1 MYSGTPVVEA
11 VAKEAVLSH
20 IRDKHG
26 HRISGILNLWSP
38 LGLDGKLLLSTIQRM
53 LRQEK
58 FLDPVQV
65 VEIEKGNLQV
75 LAAMET
81 PEIGVLLVNGLDQ
94 VVGTDSFYDVE
105 TLLSK
110 RLDSSNA
117 IIIVFTNM
125 PAIPWEQN
133 RLWKCTTNRQLG
145 PLKREQVEIIA
156 RDGGFDPEDAWNA
169 TFGYAPVLQYWVDNP
184 SMSEQEI
191 AAEVFAASIGNSSR
205 ETQEIIALASLLPF
219 FSVAS
224 LRAAKGSAGDEDEYD
239 RLTDSIKDLI
249 SIGVIFWDMDSGWYR
264 FTDGALRRLLARKMI
279 AERGDEVAAVRARAW
294 EYFCAEALRPTYLQ
308 YSLVSA
314 VYFLALGSSVS
325 QNEAGQLSLRWIE
338 RSLPGWQG
346 ADWYAVLQAWRKA
359 GGDWHVEDELRQQI
373 GDETYDSITRLIG
386 MARESV
392 R

>member
-1 MYSGTPVVEA
+1 MYTETPVVEA
-11 VAKEAVLSH
+11 IAKEALLSYV
-20 IRDKHG
+20 RDKHE
-26 HRISGILNLWSP
+26 HRISGILNLWAP
-38 LGLDGKLLLSTIQRM
+38 LGLDGKLLLSAIQRM
-53 LRQEK
+53 LRQEG
-58 FLDPVQV
+58 FLVPVQV

-75 LAAMET
+75 LETMET
-81 PEIGVLLVNGLDQ
+81 PELDVLLVHGLDQ
-94 VVGTDSFYDVE
+94 VVGTDSFYKLE
-105 TLLSK
+105 TLFSK

-125 PAIPWEQN
+125 PEIPWEQN

-156 RDGGFDPEDAWNA
+156 RDGGFDPEDAWNV
-169 TFGYAPVLQYWVDNP
+169 TFGYVPALQYLEDNP
-184 SMSEQEI
+184 QASEQKI
-191 AAEVFAASIGNSSR
+191 AAEVFAALIGNRSG
-205 ETQEIIALASLLPF
+205 ETQEIIALASLFPF

-224 LRAAKGSAGDEDEYD
+224 LRAARGSAGDEEEYD
-239 RLTDSIKDLI
+239 RLTDSIKEFI
-249 SIGVIFWDMDSGWYR
+249 SIGVVFWDMDSGWYR
-264 FTDGALRRLLARKMI
+264 FTDGALRRLLERQMV

-294 EYFCAEALRPTYLQ
+294 EYYSTEALRPTYLQ

-314 VYFLALGSSVS
+314 VYFLALGSSAS
-325 QNEAGQLSLRWIE
+325 RNEAGQISLRWIE
-338 RSLPGWQG
+338 RSLPGWLG

-373 GDETYDSITRLIG
+373 GDETYDNITRLIG